1 MSPSATLSY
10 AGNTKTGKLTVSDGT
25 HKAVIAFSGDFTSA
39 NFAAPVNDGHGG
51 ALIAYHA

>member
-25 HKAVIAFSGDFTSA
+25 HKAVIVFSGHFTSA

-51 ALIAYHA
+51 ALIADHA